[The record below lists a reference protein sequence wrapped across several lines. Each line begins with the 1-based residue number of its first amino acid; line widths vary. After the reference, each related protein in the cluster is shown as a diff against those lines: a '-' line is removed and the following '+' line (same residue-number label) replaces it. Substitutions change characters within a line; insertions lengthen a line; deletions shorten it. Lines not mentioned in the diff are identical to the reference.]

1 MLPVPIDSEPLLG
14 MALVVVCIIGIV
26 AVAADALTG
35 AGIADNGLFGPLSA
49 GIGKGLVMI
58 FP

>member
-1 MLPVPIDSEPLLG
+1 
-14 MALVVVCIIGIV
+14 MALVVVCTIGIV
-26 AVAADALTG
+26 AVAADDLTG
-35 AGIADNGLFGPLSA
+35 AGIADNGLFVPLSA